1 MLPIFVQN
9 ATGTWIFFLFKDFTK
24 CESEYKHVKY
34 SSTWYELYA
43 STAVILFLYTRMWI
57 SLETQVIYDKSWMEG
72 NKLIGT

>member
-34 SSTWYELYA
+34 SST
-43 STAVILFLYTRMWI
+43 
-57 SLETQVIYDKSWMEG
+57 
-72 NKLIGT
+72 